1 MCPPRFSDLA
11 TALQLVS
18 PVNSRL
24 PFTSKNLELHPVQA
38 GNGPFVIVARVPP
51 HLEDPP
57 LAAAAGGSAPG
68 KRVALNVCEIVGLP
82 EK

>member
-1 MCPPRFSDLA
+1 MVAVVHNAQVF
-11 TALQLVS
+11 
-18 PVNSRL
+18 
-24 PFTSKNLELHPVQA
+24 QA

-57 LAAAAGGSAPG
+57 LAAAAAAAGGSAPG
-68 KRVALNVCEIVGLP
+68 KRVVLNVCEIVGLP

>member
-1 MCPPRFSDLA
+1 MLKFSQ
-11 TALQLVS
+11 T
-18 PVNSRL
+18 
-24 PFTSKNLELHPVQA
+24 

-68 KRVALNVCEIVGLP
+68 KRVVLNVCEIVGLP

>member
-1 MCPPRFSDLA
+1 VVAVVHNAQVF
-11 TALQLVS
+11 
-18 PVNSRL
+18 
-24 PFTSKNLELHPVQA
+24 QA

-68 KRVALNVCEIVGLP
+68 KRVVFNVCEIVELA
-82 EK
+82 EKKKKE